1 MSDSNQTYDLLAL
14 LTYEHEGQAII
25 ESLPAS
31 DPKAEEWRGIL
42 AKLAVQIDSALL
54 AYGFDDVAEVK
65 ARLRLPVQRM
75 FRARQAA
82 FDHIVQLACEHE
94 LDKHK

>member
-1 MSDSNQTYDLLAL
+1 MQQDNQTNDLLAL
-14 LTYEHEGQAII
+14 LVYEHEGQAVI
-25 ESLPAS
+25 ETLPVG
-31 DPKAEEWRGIL
+31 DPKAEEWRGMM
-42 AKLAVQIDSALL
+42 AKLAVEIDNALR

-94 LDKHK
+94 LDNQQ